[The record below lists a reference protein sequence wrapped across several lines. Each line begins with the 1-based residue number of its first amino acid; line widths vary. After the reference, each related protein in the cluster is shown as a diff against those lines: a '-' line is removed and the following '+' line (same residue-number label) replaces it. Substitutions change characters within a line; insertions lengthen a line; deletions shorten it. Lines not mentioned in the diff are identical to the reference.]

1 MFIRDIF
8 DTKIEETIEPVIRV
22 AERQDENKLAAE
34 IGSYVVTPTIEK
46 YLDDFLEHYTDT
58 FRAQTTEIGV
68 WISGYFGSGKSHLA
82 KIAALL
88 AENRVLAGISAAK
101 RFEAR
106 VPTGAPSYASIVRHL
121 GSLHQCDSR
130 VLAFNINTISDSRNT
145 PLPKLLLSQYYQ
157 SKGYGSNLFYARV
170 IEAELDK
177 RGKLDELHAVAQ
189 RLAKKTWDEIQ
200 RNPTFYAKA
209 LYQAACE
216 VAPDAFTS
224 PDQVQRA
231 ITEAGQG
238 EQYNVQFLVR
248 TLLEEIEVRQ
258 KTSGTPCRLIFVLDE
273 SGQWIEDSQERL
285 SALQALVEEAAD
297 KGQGKI
303 WIFVTTHEDM
313 GAIYQNARAIR
324 GDMKKIEGR
333 FRFKFNLTT
342 ENIELVLEDRI
353 FKKNAAGA
361 ADVRRIYN
369 DNPGVLRD
377 LGQLSKVDQQLPEC
391 SEERFQTFYPFFPF
405 QIHLVPEI
413 IKSLRSAGGRGEQ
426 LSGSTRTLL
435 AVTQDILRSGRR
447 KYLDQPVGDVVSF
460 DEVYNNLAF
469 GGEVSPDVRRELSRI
484 EDVVPGATAL
494 TRRAAEVLLL
504 IREIAYV
511 PRSLDNI
518 ARLLV
523 EHTTDDLAS
532 VRSRVEPEL
541 QKLIKARLVAKIGE
555 EYEFLTGER
564 RTFEDEVAQTAAEL
578 KRQDLDAGLAKL
590 VAADSL
596 GFSSV
601 AYKGTEFPVRILFD
615 GSPVSRDGRIQV
627 RISSP
632 LALTKLSDLE
642 ESSSL
647 PDEQQTLFVLCDRVP
662 HFDEQ
667 LKYCLAMRAVIDRW
681 KGDTHKSADARN
693 LAVDRESVDLQ
704 KLRGK
709 IAESITEGLKRS
721 HIIFRGSAR
730 AVAPKA
736 TQTAAECL
744 RTELAAFWPTLYP
757 KFDKVP
763 VRIVNEQRAI
773 LDVLKGARDLT
784 TDVRDLRLL
793 DKAGQLDPTSPL
805 LDSLR
810 IYLAG
815 RQSRKERT
823 LGHDAINEFT
833 SPPYGWDPGA
843 VRVGVAALLRAG
855 ALKVLLNKKP
865 FTNPAD
871 PELQDALRVSRTFDK
886 VELVLEEMDM
896 APDLLTETRALII
909 KLTGRRKIDE
919 TPAAIAAEMGA
930 LATDLLTSADK
941 VALWAEPAGLPLSS
955 DFTEGRESLQKI
967 ISLINPVHRVNEIA
981 VCKDRLEP
989 CTSAIRAHAAFVE
1002 KSGKSF
1008 SELRAVASLLRG
1020 LEYRLDSK
1028 GKCVGF
1034 LTQWGDANAAATV
1047 VTPEVWKTL
1056 VNAKA
1061 LADHE
1066 LLSLQIQW
1074 KADARAIADKALAE
1088 LPGRLAAADLHTVE
1102 CQESLATPL
1111 NGFRATLDA
1120 EADPTRIAVLPDRA
1134 TRLVSELAAAIAR
1147 EVAARTP
1154 NPEPPKPGTD
1164 PKPEKPVKRV
1174 RVAEVVKAVRIEN
1187 EDQWNAI
1194 RDRLDQTIRRE
1205 LSSGNSVELS

>member
-1 MFIRDIF
+1 MFIREIF

-34 IGSYVVTPTIEK
+34 IGSYVVTPTIER
-46 YLDDFLEHYTDT
+46 YIDNFLEHYTDT
-58 FRAQTTEIGV
+58 FRMATTEIGV

-88 AENRVLAGISAAK
+88 AENRILAGVPAAK

-106 VPTGAPSYASIVRHL
+106 VPLDAPHYASILRHL
-121 GSLHQCDSR
+121 GSLHQCESR

-145 PLPKLLLSQYYQ
+145 PLPRLLLSQYYQ

-177 RGKLDELHAVAQ
+177 RGKLAELHGAAQ
-189 RLAKKTWDEIQ
+189 RLAKKTWEEIQ
-200 RNPTFYAKA
+200 KNPTFYAKA

-216 VAPDAFTS
+216 VAPDAFNS

-248 TLLEEIEVRQ
+248 TLLDEIEVWQ
-258 KTSGTPCRLIFVLDE
+258 KDSGKPCRLIFVLDE

-313 GAIYQNARAIR
+313 GAIYQNARALR

-353 FKKNAAGA
+353 FKKNKPGA
-361 ADVRRIYN
+361 AEVSRVYN
-369 DNPGVLRD
+369 ENPGVLRD
-377 LGQLSKVDQQLPEC
+377 LGQLARVDQQLPEC
-391 SEERFQTFYPFFPF
+391 SEERFQTFYPFFPY
-405 QIHLVPEI
+405 QVHLVPDI

-447 KYLDQPVGDVVSF
+447 KYLDQAVGDVVSF
-460 DEVYNNLAF
+460 DEVYYNLAF
-469 GGEVSPDVRRELSRI
+469 GGEVSPDVRRDLSRI
-484 EDVVPGATAL
+484 EQVVPGSTAL
-494 TRRAAEVLLL
+494 TRRTAEVLFL
-504 IREIAYV
+504 IREIAYI

-532 VRSRVEPEL
+532 VRSHIEPEL
-541 QKLIKARLVAKIGE
+541 QRLIKARLVAKIGE

-564 RTFEDEVAQTAAEL
+564 RTFEEEVAQTAAEL
-578 KRQDLDAGLAKL
+578 KRQDLDAGLAKF
-590 VAADSL
+590 VATDNL

-601 AYKGTEFPVRILFD
+601 AYKGTEFPVRIIFD
-615 GSPVSRDGRIQV
+615 GTPVTRDGHIQV

-632 LALTKLSDLE
+632 LTLTKLSDLE

-647 PDEQQTLFVLCDRVP
+647 PDEQQTLFVLCDRVAY
-662 HFDEQ
+662 FDEQ
-667 LKYCLAMRAVIDRW
+667 LKYYLAMRSVIDRW

-704 KLRGK
+704 KVRGK
-709 IAESITEGLKRS
+709 IDEGITDGLKRS
-721 HIIFRGSAR
+721 HIVFRGSAR
-730 AVAPKA
+730 ALAPKA
-736 TQTAAECL
+736 GQNAAECL
-744 RTELAAFWPTLYP
+744 RSELAAFWPTLYP

-763 VRIVNEQRAI
+763 VRIINEQRAI
-773 LDVLKGARDLT
+773 LDVLKGAKDLT
-784 TDVRDLRLL
+784 TDVRDLRLF

-810 IYLAG
+810 VYLAG

-823 LGHDAINEFT
+823 LGHDAIEEFT
-833 SPPYGWDPGA
+833 RPPCGWDPGA
-843 VRVGVAALLRAG
+843 VRVGVAALFRAG
-855 ALKVLLNKKP
+855 ALKVLVHKRP

-871 PELQDALRVSRTFDK
+871 PELQDALRVSRNFDK
-886 VELVLEEMDM
+886 LELVLEVMDIS
-896 APDLLTETRALII
+896 PDLLTEIRALVI

-919 TPAAIAAEMGA
+919 TPAAISAEMGT

-941 VALWAEPAGLPLSS
+941 VVLWAEPAGLPLSL
-955 DFTEGRESLQKI
+955 DFTEGREELQKI
-967 ISLINPVHRVNEIA
+967 LSLTNPVHRVNEIA
-981 VCKDRLEP
+981 SCKERLEP
-989 CTSAIRAHAAFVE
+989 CASAIRVHAAFVE
-1002 KSGKSF
+1002 KSGRSF
-1008 SELRAVASLLRG
+1008 SELRAAALLLRG
-1020 LEYRLDSK
+1020 LEYRLDPK
-1028 GKCVGF
+1028 GECIGF
-1034 LTQWGDANAAATV
+1034 LTQWGDANTAVTV
-1047 VTPEVWKTL
+1047 AMPEVWKTL

-1066 LLSLQIQW
+1066 LLALHTQW
-1074 KADARAIADKALAE
+1074 KAVARTTADKALAE
-1088 LPGRLAAADLHTVE
+1088 LLGDLAAAGLPAAK

-1111 NGFRATLDA
+1111 NGFLATLDA
-1120 EADPTRIAVLPDRA
+1120 ETDTTRISVLPERA
-1134 TRLVSELAAAIAR
+1134 TRLVSELATAIER
-1147 EVAARTP
+1147 EVATRAP
-1154 NPEPPKPGTD
+1154 KSAPPKPGTEPNPD
-1164 PKPEKPVKRV
+1164 KPLKRI
-1174 RVAEVVKAVRIEN
+1174 RVSEVVKAVRIEN
-1187 EDQWNAI
+1187 MEQWDLI
-1194 RDRLDQTIRRE
+1194 RDRLDKTVKHE
-1205 LSSGNSVELS
+1205 LESGNEVDLL